1 MAIDFMTEA
10 SPQIKDY
17 LFYLQTVRGKSPK
30 TVDEYF
36 SDLRTFS
43 ALLKERE
50 ILFLLTSSF
59 PKYLLTILMR
69 I

>member
-36 SDLRTFS
+36 
-43 ALLKERE
+43 
-50 ILFLLTSSF
+50 
-59 PKYLLTILMR
+59 
-69 I
+69 